1 MNDAITAALAVIAA
15 AIVAGIT
22 GWLTARAS
30 AKGSVKAAQVT
41 SLADLEREA
50 GQRASVIYQGVIKQL
65 EVEAAQDR
73 AEIDAL
79 RVRVTNAETALSE
92 CKKTCRALARRMDP
106 KD

>member
-15 AIVAGIT
+15 AVVAGIT

-30 AKGSVKAAQVT
+30 AKGSVRAAQVT

-50 GQRASVIYQGVIKQL
+50 GQRASAIYQGVIKQL
-65 EVEAAQDR
+65 EVEAEQDR

-79 RVRVTNAETALSE
+79 RVRVTAAETSLRE
-92 CKKTCRALARRMDP
+92 CKDTCRALARRLPD
-106 KD
+106 